1 VSSLVNVKI
10 VALLILCSV
19 AVVLIAAAAAAV
31 AIVVVVVFLF
41 LFLFFFSADCK
52 RVYCTRAT
60 LSHKRTEL
68 VQSAG
73 GPGQRASGT
82 VLVIR
87 KEVISPGD
95 RGEVTFQF
103 Y

>member
-1 VSSLVNVKI
+1 M
-10 VALLILCSV
+10 ALEIIS
-19 AVVLIAAAAAAV
+19 
-31 AIVVVVVFLF
+31 FFSF